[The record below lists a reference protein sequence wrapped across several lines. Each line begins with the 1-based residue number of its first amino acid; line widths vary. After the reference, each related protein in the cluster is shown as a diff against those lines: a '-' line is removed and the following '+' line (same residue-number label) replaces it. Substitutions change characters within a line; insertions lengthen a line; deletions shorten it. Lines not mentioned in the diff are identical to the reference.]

1 MRISDWSSDV
11 CSSDLGPCAVGL
23 ESTVLDLSG
32 ARAAILRPGSITTHD
47 LTPLIG
53 EVGEAAE
60 SGGGGLKGPGM
71 LLSHYAP
78 GHPVRLDAT
87 SVAADEALL
96 AFGPEVPRS
105 AAATLNLSPDRKSVV
120 TGKRVS
126 VRVNLGGCG

>member
-32 ARAAILRPGSITTHD
+32 ARAAILRPGSITTQD

-71 LLSHYAP
+71 LLSHYAQI
-78 GHPVRLDAT
+78 GRASCRERGCKYVYIAV
-87 SVAADEALL
+87 VA
-96 AFGPEVPRS
+96 
-105 AAATLNLSPDRKSVV
+105 
-120 TGKRVS
+120 VS
-126 VRVNLGGCG
+126 